1 MNEEK
6 IRSSI
11 LNVLPDAFISFH
23 EKDCNFKI
31 KIISRQ
37 FAGLNVIQR
46 HKLILGALE
55 KFIKSGELHAV
66 SLETLLP
73 EEDN

>member
-6 IRSSI
+6 IRSNI

-31 KIISRQ
+31 KIISKQ
-37 FAGLNVIQR
+37 FTGLNIMQR

>member
-6 IRSSI
+6 IRSNI
-11 LNVLPDAFISFH
+11 LNVLPEASISFH

-31 KIISRQ
+31 KIISKQ
-37 FAGLNVIQR
+37 FTGLNIMQR

-73 EEDN
+73 AEHN

>member
-6 IRSSI
+6 IRSNI
-11 LNVLPDAFISFH
+11 LNVLPEALISFH

-37 FAGLNVIQR
+37 FTGLNVIQR

>member
-31 KIISRQ
+31 KIISKQ
-37 FAGLNVIQR
+37 FTGLNIMQR

>member
-31 KIISRQ
+31 KIISKQ
-37 FAGLNVIQR
+37 FTGLNIMQR

-73 EEDN
+73 AEDN

>member
-31 KIISRQ
+31 KIISKQ
-37 FAGLNVIQR
+37 FTGLNIMQR

-55 KFIKSGELHAV
+55 KFIKSGELHSV

>member
-6 IRSSI
+6 IRSNI

-31 KIISRQ
+31 KIISKQ
-37 FAGLNVIQR
+37 FNGLNIMQR

-73 EEDN
+73 AEDN

>member
-1 MNEEK
+1 MLKK
-6 IRSSI
+6 ISLI
-11 LNVLPDAFISFH
+11 M
-23 EKDCNFKI
+23 
-31 KIISRQ
+31 IIIIPGAGGRIGFELSRYLFEQ
-37 FAGLNVIQR
+37 G

>member
-1 MNEEK
+1 M
-6 IRSSI
+6 
-11 LNVLPDAFISFH
+11 
-23 EKDCNFKI
+23 
-31 KIISRQ
+31 
-37 FAGLNVIQR
+37 QR

-73 EEDN
+73 AEDN

>member
-6 IRSSI
+6 IRSTI

-31 KIISRQ
+31 KIISKQ
-37 FAGLNVIQR
+37 FTGLNIMQR

-73 EEDN
+73 AEHN

>member
-6 IRSSI
+6 IRSNI
-11 LNVLPDAFISFH
+11 LNVLPEASISFH

>member
-6 IRSSI
+6 IRSNI

-31 KIISRQ
+31 KIISKQ
-37 FAGLNVIQR
+37 FTGLNIMQR

-73 EEDN
+73 AEDN

>member
-6 IRSSI
+6 IRSNI
-11 LNVLPDAFISFH
+11 LNVLPEACISFH

-37 FAGLNVIQR
+37 FTGLNVIQR
-46 HKLILGALE
+46 HKLVLGALE

>member
-6 IRSSI
+6 IRSNI
-11 LNVLPDAFISFH
+11 LNVLPDAFISFN

-31 KIISRQ
+31 KIISKQ
-37 FAGLNVIQR
+37 FTGLNIMQR

-73 EEDN
+73 AEDN

>member
-6 IRSSI
+6 IRSNI
-11 LNVLPDAFISFH
+11 LNVLPEALITFH
-23 EKDCNFKI
+23 AKDCNFKI

-37 FAGLNVIQR
+37 FTGLNVIQR

>member
-6 IRSSI
+6 IRSNI
-11 LNVLPDAFISFH
+11 LNVLPEAFISFH

-31 KIISRQ
+31 KIISKQ
-37 FAGLNVIQR
+37 FTGLNVIQR

>member
-31 KIISRQ
+31 KIISKQ
-37 FAGLNVIQR
+37 FTGLNIMQR

-55 KFIKSGELHAV
+55 KFIKSGVLHAV

-73 EEDN
+73 AEHN

>member
-6 IRSSI
+6 IRSNI
-11 LNVLPDAFISFH
+11 LNVLPEASISFH
-23 EKDCNFKI
+23 EKDCKFKI

-37 FAGLNVIQR
+37 FTGLNVIQR

-73 EEDN
+73 EEVN

>member
-6 IRSSI
+6 IRSNI
-11 LNVLPDAFISFH
+11 LNVLPEACISFH

-37 FAGLNVIQR
+37 FTGLSVIQR

>member
-37 FAGLNVIQR
+37 FTGLNVIQR

>member
-31 KIISRQ
+31 KIISNQ
-37 FAGLNVIQR
+37 FTGLNILQR

-73 EEDN
+73 AEHN

>member
-6 IRSSI
+6 IRSNI

-31 KIISRQ
+31 KIISKQ
-37 FAGLNVIQR
+37 FTGLNIMQR

-73 EEDN
+73 AEHN

>member
-1 MNEEK
+1 MNEGK

-31 KIISRQ
+31 KIISKQ
-37 FAGLNVIQR
+37 FTGLNIMQR

>member
-37 FAGLNVIQR
+37 FTGLNVIQR

-73 EEDN
+73 AEDN

>member
-11 LNVLPDAFISFH
+11 LNVLQDAFISFH

-31 KIISRQ
+31 KIISKQ
-37 FAGLNVIQR
+37 FTGLNIMQR

-73 EEDN
+73 AEHN

>member
-6 IRSSI
+6 IRSNI
-11 LNVLPDAFISFH
+11 LNVLPEASISFH

-31 KIISRQ
+31 KIISKQ
-37 FAGLNVIQR
+37 FTGLNVIQR

-73 EEDN
+73 AEHN

>member
-31 KIISRQ
+31 KIISKQ
-37 FAGLNVIQR
+37 FNGLNIMQR

-73 EEDN
+73 AEHN

>member
-6 IRSSI
+6 IRSNI
-11 LNVLPDAFISFH
+11 LNVLPEASISFH

-31 KIISRQ
+31 KIISKH
-37 FAGLNVIQR
+37 FNGLNVIQR

>member
-31 KIISRQ
+31 KIISKQ
-37 FAGLNVIQR
+37 FTGLNIMQR

-73 EEDN
+73 AEHN

>member
-6 IRSSI
+6 IRSNI
-11 LNVLPDAFISFH
+11 LNVLPEASISFH

-31 KIISRQ
+31 KIISKQ
-37 FAGLNVIQR
+37 FTGLNVIQR

-55 KFIKSGELHAV
+55 KFIKSCELHAV

>member
-6 IRSSI
+6 IRSNI
-11 LNVLPDAFISFH
+11 LNVLPEASISFH

-31 KIISRQ
+31 KIISRE
-37 FAGLNVIQR
+37 FTGLNVIQR

>member
-6 IRSSI
+6 IRSNI
-11 LNVLPDAFISFH
+11 LNVLPEALISFH
-23 EKDCNFKI
+23 EKDGNFKI

-37 FAGLNVIQR
+37 FTGLNVIQR

>member
-6 IRSSI
+6 IRSNI
-11 LNVLPDAFISFH
+11 LNVLPEASISFH

-31 KIISRQ
+31 KIISKE
-37 FAGLNVIQR
+37 FNGLNEIQR

>member
-6 IRSSI
+6 IRSNI

-31 KIISRQ
+31 KIISKQ
-37 FAGLNVIQR
+37 FTGLNIMQR

-55 KFIKSGELHAV
+55 KFIK
-66 SLETLLP
+66 
-73 EEDN
+73 